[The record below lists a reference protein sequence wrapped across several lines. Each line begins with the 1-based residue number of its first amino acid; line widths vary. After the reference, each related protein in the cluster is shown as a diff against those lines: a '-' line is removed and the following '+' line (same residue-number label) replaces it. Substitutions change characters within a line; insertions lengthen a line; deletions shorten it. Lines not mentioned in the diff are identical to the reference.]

1 MTEWV
6 AALAAWQVLSALAAT
21 AGALWLR
28 SALGRR
34 KHRRLAANRR
44 RLRALSE
51 ALVPKGGAS
60 LNRVSCL
67 LDRDGSESHAALVR
81 GIRGARRRISVGTYI
96 LAADEVGRGLVR
108 LLAER
113 AREGVEVRVLVDAVG
128 SRFLPWTAGAVLRR
142 AGGRLERFN
151 PVLTL
156 RGRGSANWRNHRK
169 IAVFDGKAAIV
180 GGQNLGGRYIGSS
193 PARRRFRD
201 ASFLVEGPAAAAL
214 EHVFLADW
222 CQATGTE
229 PEAHREILAELPDEQ
244 GETRVAVV
252 DSGPDA
258 PGDPLRERLMREL
271 AKARSR
277 IDLVTPYFIP
287 DEELLE
293 LLESKARSGVA
304 VRLVTPR
311 RSDHPITDFA
321 RRSALR
327 RLHAA
332 GGEIRLH
339 GPGVLHAKVALVDR
353 ERAMV
358 GSANLDMRSLF
369 LNYEVGA
376 VLEGGGAPAE
386 IARYVEG
393 LAAESRRHDPARA
406 ERATRWE
413 ERALERLARL
423 VANQL

>member
-1 MTEWV
+1 MPDWV
-6 AALAAWQVLSALAAT
+6 AALHAWQVLLALGAA
-21 AGALWLR
+21 GILLWLR

-44 RLRALSE
+44 RLRGLSE
-51 ALVPKGGAS
+51 ALAPDGGDS
-60 LNRVSCL
+60 LNRVTCL
-67 LDRDGSESHAALVR
+67 LDRDGREAHAALER

-96 LAADEVGRGLVR
+96 LANDAVGRGLVR

-113 AREGVEVRVLVDAVG
+113 ARDGVEVRVLVDAVG
-128 SRFLPWTAGAVLRR
+128 SRFLPWTAGTTLRR
-142 AGGRLERFN
+142 AGARLERFN
-151 PVLTL
+151 PVLSL

-169 IAVFDGKAAIV
+169 IAVFDGESAMV
-180 GGQNLGGRYIGSS
+180 GGQNLGGRYIGSNPS
-193 PARRRFRD
+193 RRRFRD

-222 CQATGTE
+222 CQATGAE
-229 PEAHREILAELPDEQ
+229 PEAHREILGELPPAR
-244 GETRVAVV
+244 GATRVAVV

-258 PGDPLRERLMREL
+258 PGDPLRDRLMREL
-271 AKARSR
+271 AAARER

-287 DEELLE
+287 DEALLGLLE
-293 LLESKARSGVA
+293 AKARSGVA

-332 GGEIRLH
+332 GGEVRLH
-339 GPGVLHAKVALVDR
+339 GPGVLHAKVALVDGR
-353 ERAMV
+353 RALV

-369 LNYEVGA
+369 LNYEVAA
-376 VLEGGGAPAE
+376 VLEGGGAPE
-386 IARYVEG
+386 QIARYVDG
-393 LAAESRRHDPARA
+393 LAGESRRHDPARA
-406 ERATRWE
+406 DRATRWE
-413 ERALERLARL
+413 ERALEGLARL
-423 VANQL
+423 VSNQL

>member
-1 MTEWV
+1 MPAWV
-6 AALAAWQVLSALAAT
+6 PSLPAWQVLLLLAGG
-21 AGALWLR
+21 AGLLWFR
-28 SALGRR
+28 AVFGRR
-34 KHRRLAANRR
+34 KHRRLAAERR
-44 RLRALSE
+44 RLRRLSE
-51 ALVPKGGAS
+51 ALAPDGGATS
-60 LNRVSCL
+60 NRVTCL
-67 LDRDGSESHAALVR
+67 LDRDGLEAHAALER
-81 GIRGARRRISVGTYI
+81 GIREARRRISVGTYI
-96 LAADEVGRGLVR
+96 LSNDAVGRGLVR

-128 SRFLPWTAGAVLRR
+128 SRYLPWTAGARLRR
-142 AGGRLERFN
+142 AGASLERFN
-151 PVLTL
+151 PVFSL

-169 IAVFDGKAAIV
+169 IAVFDGRRAVV
-180 GGQNLGGRYIGSS
+180 GGQNLGGRYIGSN

-201 ASFLVEGPAAAAL
+201 ASFLIEGPAAAAL

-222 CQATGTE
+222 CQATDTE
-229 PEAHREILAELPDEQ
+229 PERHREILAELPPEE
-244 GETRVAVV
+244 GSVRVAVV

-258 PGDPLRERLMREL
+258 PGDPLRARLMREL
-271 AKARSR
+271 ADARER

-287 DEELLE
+287 DEPLLR
-293 LLESKARSGVA
+293 LLESKARSGVR

-332 GGEIRLH
+332 GGEVLLH
-339 GPGVLHAKVALVDR
+339 GPGVLHAKVVLADGR
-353 ERAMV
+353 RAMV

-369 LNYEVGA
+369 LNYEVA
-376 VLEGGGAPAE
+376 VVLEGEPAVGE
-386 IARYVEG
+386 IRSYVDG

-406 ERATRWE
+406 DRAMRWE
-413 ERALERLARL
+413 ARVLERLARL